1 MTAIKNVA
9 ANELFFQCCF
19 YLRMK
24 GKRRVQPNW
33 EFEII
38 SANATES
45 SEIKYRMRPDEYGN
59 PKESFKIEGCCR
71 KGINQ
76 RTNILDKS
84 KMKKK
89 SRSNFL

>member
-19 YLRMK
+19 YLRTK

-38 SANATES
+38 STNAAES

-84 KMKKK
+84 KQKKK